1 MMVQLNHSVQSTCK
15 IIVDVVYELW
25 LKNPEWIPCSTYLIT
40 KMIIKHSAAIL
51 SVSSNV
57 YTDINII

>member
-25 LKNPEWIPCSTYLIT
+25 
-40 KMIIKHSAAIL
+40 
-51 SVSSNV
+51 
-57 YTDINII
+57 